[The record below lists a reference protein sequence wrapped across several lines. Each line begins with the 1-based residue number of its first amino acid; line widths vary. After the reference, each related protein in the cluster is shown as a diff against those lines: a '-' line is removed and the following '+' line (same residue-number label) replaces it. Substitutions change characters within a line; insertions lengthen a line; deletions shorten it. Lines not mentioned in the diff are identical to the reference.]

1 MQKRKEMVKKVQ
13 YQELPDWMQKEE
25 IKPYIE
31 LLNRQRA
38 ALVGKRIFDIVLS
51 AMLLLL
57 LSPVFL
63 LLALAIKM
71 DSKGPVF
78 YRQVRVGQNGQD
90 FRIFKFRSM
99 VQDADKKGL
108 ALTTGGDA
116 RITRVGHLIRKCRL
130 DEFSQVL
137 NVLQGTM
144 SLVGPRPE
152 VRRYVDA
159 YEPEYLATLLVRPG
173 VTATASIKF
182 KDEDELLNSGGD
194 PEEIYI
200 RQVLPEKMKYNLE
213 YLQHL
218 SVWQDLKIMVQTVL
232 AVLKR

>member
-1 MQKRKEMVKKVQ
+1 MKKVQ
-13 YQELPDWMQKEE
+13 YQELPEWMQKEE

-38 ALVGKRIFDIVLS
+38 ALVCKRIFDILLS
-51 AMLLLL
+51 ALILLV

-63 LLALAIKM
+63 LLAAAIKV

-78 YRQVRVGQNGQD
+78 YRQVRIGQYGQE

-99 VQDADKKGL
+99 VQDADQKGL
-108 ALTTGGDA
+108 ALTTGGDV

-152 VRRYVDA
+152 VQKYVDA
-159 YEPEYLATLLVRPG
+159 YQPEYFATLLVRPG

-194 PEEIYI
+194 PEETYI
-200 RQVLPEKMKYNLE
+200 QQILPEKMKYNLE
-213 YLQHL
+213 YLQHI

>member
-1 MQKRKEMVKKVQ
+1 MKNVQ
-13 YQELPDWMQKEE
+13 YQELPQWMQKEE
-25 IKPYIE
+25 IRPYIE
-31 LLNRQRA
+31 LLNRQK
-38 ALVGKRIFDIVLS
+38 VSSFFKRVFDIVVS
-51 AMLLLL
+51 ALILLV
-57 LSPVFL
+57 LSPIFL
-63 LLALAIKM
+63 LLAAAIKI

-78 YRQVRVGQNGQD
+78 YRQVRVGQYGQD

-108 ALTTGGDA
+108 SLTTEGDS
-116 RITRVGHLIRKCRL
+116 RITRVGKLIRKCRL

-152 VRRYVDA
+152 VRKYVDA

-173 VTATASIKF
+173 VTATASIRF

-200 RQVLPEKMKYNLE
+200 HQILPEKMRYNLE
-213 YLQHL
+213 YLDHI
-218 SVWQDLKIMVQTVL
+218 SVWHDFKIMIQTVL

>member
-1 MQKRKEMVKKVQ
+1 MKIVQ
-13 YQELPDWMQKEE
+13 YQELPQWMQKEE
-25 IKPYIE
+25 IKSYLE
-31 LLNRQRA
+31 LLNRQKVS
-38 ALVGKRIFDIVLS
+38 LFWKRVFDIVVS
-51 AMLLLL
+51 ALILLL

-63 LLALAIKM
+63 LLAAAIKI

-78 YRQVRVGQNGQD
+78 YRQVRVGQYGQD

-108 ALTTGGDA
+108 ALTTEGDS
-116 RITRVGHLIRKCRL
+116 RITRVGKLIRKCRL

-137 NVLQGTM
+137 NVLEGTM

-152 VRRYVDA
+152 VRKYVDA

-173 VTATASIKF
+173 VTATASIQF

-200 RQVLPEKMKYNLE
+200 HQILPEKMRYNLE
-213 YLQHL
+213 YLDHI

>member
-1 MQKRKEMVKKVQ
+1 MQL
-13 YQELPDWMQKEE
+13 QELPVWMQKEE
-25 IKPYIE
+25 LQDYVQ
-31 LLNRQRA
+31 LLNRQKVS
-38 ALVGKRIFDIVLS
+38 LFFKRIFDIVVS
-51 AMLLLL
+51 LLILII
-57 LSPVFL
+57 LSPIFL
-63 LLALAIKM
+63 ILAIAIKL

-78 YRQVRVGQNGQD
+78 YRQVRVGQYGED
-90 FRIFKFRSM
+90 FKIFKFRSM

-108 ALTTGGDA
+108 ALTTEGDA
-116 RITRVGHLIRKCRL
+116 RITKVGKLIRKCRL

-137 NVLQGTM
+137 NVLEGTM

-152 VRRYVDA
+152 VRKYVDA

-173 VTATASIKF
+173 VTATASIAF

-200 RQVLPEKMKYNLE
+200 HQVLPEKMRYNLE
-213 YLQHL
+213 YLHHI
-218 SVWQDLKIMVQTVL
+218 SVWQDIKIMFQTVF